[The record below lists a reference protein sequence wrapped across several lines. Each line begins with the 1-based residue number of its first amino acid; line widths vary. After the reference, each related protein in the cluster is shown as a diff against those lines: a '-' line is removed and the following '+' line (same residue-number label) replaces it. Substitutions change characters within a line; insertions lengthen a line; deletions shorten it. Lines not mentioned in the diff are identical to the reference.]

1 VEVSAK
7 VTERVLELIVSNT
20 GRWIP
25 PDHSRSPSTGIRS
38 LRKRLMLICSEH
50 ATVDL
55 VLEPNLQGGWV
66 RVVVRIPVAQGES
79 PFHLAQDNNHSGVAH
94 NSLVETK

>member
-1 VEVSAK
+1 
-7 VTERVLELIVSNT
+7 
-20 GRWIP
+20 
-25 PDHSRSPSTGIRS
+25 
-38 LRKRLMLICSEH
+38 MLICSEH

-55 VLEPNLQGGWV
+55 VLEPDLQGGWV

-79 PFHLAQDNNHSGVAH
+79 PFHLAQDDNQLGLEH

>member
-1 VEVSAK
+1 
-7 VTERVLELIVSNT
+7 
-20 GRWIP
+20 
-25 PDHSRSPSTGIRS
+25 
-38 LRKRLMLICSEH
+38 MLICSEH